1 MDFRKRLIE
10 IRDFLQPYQNIWQNE
25 IMLKYPD
32 PLNGY
37 PSSWI
42 DELIQFSN
50 KEDIMKIEKKEVFS
64 LLKTPELLAYYRRIE
79 ELATLPEAE
88 TLPPMPEEHFTWL
101 YVTPKKTH
109 EIRLLSPH
117 VAKLYQEKALKQVV
131 DIGGG
136 IGLLAQTLSNQFQL
150 NVSSVDMD
158 PILQETGKERNRK
171 NAKDPSHLVQ
181 YHNLKVEEGGDFE
194 KLLSSESLSLGLHTC
209 GGLALDIIRTSAKRR
224 ASGLIN
230 FGCCYHKLDN
240 TPGLQNIS
248 EFAHQ
253 HGRVWLNKFALT
265 LSCRAHKKLSEKD
278 YDLKQKVKFYR
289 YAFHILLHDK
299 YGIQEEI
306 FLGNSHARLYKESF
320 GTYALEQF
328 SRIPVPLKHSKEE
341 LEDFFNDPELGLLIK
356 KMIAAGTIRNALGRV
371 LELYL
376 LLDRAIY
383 LEEQGYQVK
392 LQTFFNEE
400 LSPRNIGIL
409 ATL

>member
-1 MDFRKRLIE
+1 
-10 IRDFLQPYQNIWQNE
+10 
-25 IMLKYPD
+25 MLKYPE
-32 PLNGY
+32 PLLGY
-37 PSSWI
+37 PEAWLE
-42 DELIQFSN
+42 ELIQFSN

-64 LLKTPELLAYYRRIE
+64 ILKNPELLGYYKKIE
-79 ELATLPEAE
+79 ELCNLPSAE
-88 TLPPMPEEHFTWL
+88 ELPPMPEEHYTWL

-109 EIRLLSPH
+109 EIRQLSPH
-117 VAKLYQEKALKQVV
+117 VAKLYQEKAIKQVV

-150 NVSSVDMD
+150 KVASVDMD
-158 PILQETGKERNRK
+158 PVLQETGKERNRK

-194 KLLSSESLSLGLHTC
+194 KLLSPDSLSLGLHTC
-209 GGLALDIIRTSAKRR
+209 GSLALDIIKTSAKKKTT
-224 ASGLIN
+224 GLIN

-240 TPGLQNIS
+240 LPGLQNIS
-248 EFAHQ
+248 EFARTE
-253 HGRVWLNKFALT
+253 GNIWLNKFALT

-289 YAFHILLHDK
+289 YAFHILLYEK
-299 YGIQEEI
+299 YGIHEEI
-306 FLGNSHARLYKESF
+306 FLGNSHARLYRESF

-328 SRIPVPLKHSKEE
+328 SRIPVELKHTKDE
-341 LEDFFNDPELGLLIK
+341 LEDFFNNPELNLLIQ

-383 LEEQGYQVK
+383 LEEKGYRVK
-392 LQTFFNEE
+392 VQTFFDEE

-409 ATL
+409 ATQ